1 MSLGC
6 GAAAGATDILGTK
19 SRSPGMAD
27 SKGTGDCPLGRGSV
41 LGDKGFQFRRS
52 GFPVNKSPTIEEHSP
67 DLHLRLVHRFWRILG
82 GIFAGFIV
90 LKQLVQGFHSG
101 NSVQAELLKIPCK
114 RVHQTALLL

>member
-41 LGDKGFQFRRS
+41 LGDKVSSSDVPASRSTRVLQSKSIVRPSPQFGSSFLNNPGWNSRWFHRPEAARPGFS
-52 GFPVNKSPTIEEHSP
+52 
-67 DLHLRLVHRFWRILG
+67 LG
-82 GIFAGFIV
+82 
-90 LKQLVQGFHSG
+90 
-101 NSVQAELLKIPCK
+101 ELGPGRTSEDSL
-114 RVHQTALLL
+114 

>member
-52 GFPVNKSPTIEEHSP
+52 GFPVNKSPTIEEHSQTFTS
-67 DLHLRLVHRFWRILG
+67 VW
-82 GIFAGFIV
+82 FIV
-90 LKQLVQGFHSG
+90 SGESWVEFSLVSSF
-101 NSVQAELLKIPCK
+101 
-114 RVHQTALLL
+114 